1 VISEVGGQEVHGSAM
16 NQGSVKNRSGASYT
30 QGLLLCAFL
39 MCMWLFP
46 LGGVLAQE
54 NYEIQV
60 YDSETEAPGKVMIEL
75 HSNMAVKGTTQK
87 TEGVLPT
94 QHALHETLE
103 VTYGFTPWFET
114 GFYIFTSIQPG
125 MEWQWVGD
133 HIRPKVRVPESWD
146 WPVGVAISTEFG
158 YQRRKFSTDT
168 WSIEIRPIID
178 KQMGRWYLSFNPVL
192 GRSLKGIGAS
202 QGFEFNPN
210 FKISYEFSSRL
221 SGGFEYY
228 GSLGPLS
235 GFDPLKEEKHQIFPA
250 VDLNLGPDWEFNFGV
265 GIGLT
270 SSTDRLIIKMILGR
284 RF

>member
-1 VISEVGGQEVHGSAM
+1 M
-16 NQGSVKNRSGASYT
+16 NQGPLINRSDSPYAR
-30 QGLLLCAFL
+30 GLLLVVFL
-39 MCMWLFP
+39 MGTWLLSF
-46 LGGVLAQE
+46 GGVLAQE

-60 YDSETEAPGKVMIEL
+60 YDSETETPGKVMVEL

-125 MEWQWVGD
+125 MGWQWVGD

-146 WPVGVAISTEFG
+146 WPVGVALSTEFG

-178 KQMGRWYLSFNPVL
+178 KKIGRWYLSFNPVL
-192 GRSLKGIGAS
+192 GRSLKGDGTNR
-202 QGFEFNPN
+202 GFEFNPN
-210 FKISYEFSSRL
+210 FKISYEFSSKI

-235 GFDPLKEEKHQIFPA
+235 GFDPLKEQKHQIFPV
-250 VDLNLGPDWEFNFGV
+250 VDLNLGADWELNFGV
-265 GIGLT
+265 GMGLT
-270 SSTDRLIIKMILGR
+270 SSTDRLIIKTIVGR